1 MKRYNRAL
9 MLLMGTIIGA
19 GILGLPYVYAEAG
32 YLTGIFNLILI
43 GIAAYLMIAYVGELT
58 MHYPGK
64 HQLTGYVGKFLG
76 KNWQKIAILIETF
89 GIYTALIAYYIGIG
103 TALGNLFGISPK
115 VMSSI
120 FFVIVTPFVYF
131 GTKSVSKGE
140 SILMAFKISLILIL
154 FFMLLPH
161 VNTSNLVEF
170 EPKKILLPFGITL
183 FSLLGYTV
191 MPEVSQVLKDRKKIN
206 KVVIVSVVISIALY
220 ILFTFAF
227 VGAFG
232 KNVAQIPTENLTQ
245 YRWVG
250 DILVFLILSTPF
262 LALSLAVRDVYY
274 LDLKL
279 PKSLAWFFAC
289 LIPYL
294 IYLFGNVSFINLLSI
309 SGTYTG
315 GGLGLLAMFSVLK
328 ARKKSKLSKK
338 YWITKTNYPIY
349 FAIAVMIAGITYQ
362 TIHLVG
368 VI

>member
-19 GILGLPYVYAEAG
+19 GILGLPYMYAQAG
-32 YLTGIFNLILI
+32 YLTGIFNLALV
-43 GIAAYLMIAYVGELT
+43 GVAAFFMIAYVGELT

-76 KNWQKIAILIETF
+76 KKWQKVAIVIETF

-103 TALGNLFGISPK
+103 TALGNLFGIDPK
-115 VMSSI
+115 IISTI
-120 FFVIVTPFVYF
+120 FFIITTPFIYF

-140 SILMAFKISLILIL
+140 SFLMALKISLILVFFFIL
-154 FFMLLPH
+154 MPK
-161 VNTSNLVEF
+161 VNVQNLTEF
-170 EPKKILLPFGITL
+170 DAKKILLPFGITL

-191 MPEVSQVLKDRKKIN
+191 MPEVSQVLKHKDKIKKIA
-206 KVVIVSVVISIALY
+206 IVSIVLSAIIYVI
-220 ILFTFAF
+220 FTIGF

-232 KNVAQIPTENLTQ
+232 KNVAQIPTQSLTQ
-245 YRWVG
+245 YRWLG

-279 PKSLAWFFAC
+279 RKSAAWFFAC

-294 IYLFGNVSFINLLSI
+294 IYLFGNVGFANLLSI
-309 SGTYTG
+309 SGAYTG
-315 GGLGLLAMFSVLK
+315 GGLGLLSMFAVLN
-328 ARKKSKLSKK
+328 ARKKSKLSKRH
-338 YWITKTNYPIY
+338 WITKSNYPIY
-349 FAIAVMIAGITYQ
+349 FAIGVMLAGITYQ
-362 TIHLVG
+362 TLWLVG
-368 VI
+368 VL